1 MAEPAPATENN
12 EARRIEMLR
21 AAAELICERGFG
33 DTRIADVA
41 KRAGVSSALVI
52 YYFGTRDRLLV
63 DALRFSEESFYE
75 AAEKMLAEVTSL
87 RERLS
92 LLIKWTCVPE
102 ADNEIPGAWGLWF
115 DLWAQAFRHDEVRAG
130 RVELDARWRR
140 MIVDAIK
147 SAEASD
153 ELDVEVDARLFALE
167 FSALLDGLSIQ
178 VALDDPEVDSDLAYK
193 LAMRFAERELNL
205 PPVKTPARPRSRL
218 ERRRAEL
225 FGLVSATGSEIG
237 LALLRCSTLTASW
250 VQTHVTAAPGRWVTD
265 AGPDMLGTS
274 TINLDGA
281 PTSTCTWVERPE
293 IHHLRHRAADR
304 VVPLAHW

>member
-1 MAEPAPATENN
+1 MADPAPATENN

-63 DALRFSEESFYE
+63 DALRYSEESGYE
-75 AAEKMLAEVTSL
+75 AAEKMLAEVPSL

-115 DLWAQAFRHDEVRAG
+115 DVWAQAFRHDEVKAG
-130 RVELDARWRR
+130 RVELDARWRG

-147 SAEASD
+147 SAEASV
-153 ELDVEVDARLFALE
+153 ELEVPVDARMFALE
-167 FSALLDGLSIQ
+167 FGALLDGLSIQ
-178 VALDDPEVDSDLAYK
+178 VALEDPEVDSNIAYDI
-193 LAMRFAERELNL
+193 AMRFAERELNL
-205 PPVKTPARPRSRL
+205 PPAKK
-218 ERRRAEL
+218 
-225 FGLVSATGSEIG
+225 
-237 LALLRCSTLTASW
+237 
-250 VQTHVTAAPGRWVTD
+250 
-265 AGPDMLGTS
+265 
-274 TINLDGA
+274 
-281 PTSTCTWVERPE
+281 
-293 IHHLRHRAADR
+293 RAAKKPAKAKKR
-304 VVPLAHW
+304 

>member
-1 MAEPAPATENN
+1 MAEPAPATEQN

-63 DALRFSEESFYE
+63 DALRYSEESFYE
-75 AAEKMLAEVTSL
+75 AAERMLAEVPSL

-115 DLWAQAFRHDEVRAG
+115 DLWAQAFRHDEVKAG
-130 RVELDARWRR
+130 RVELDARWRA
-140 MIVDAIK
+140 MIADAVK
-147 SAEASD
+147 SAAPD
-153 ELDVEVDARLFALE
+153 IDVDVRTFALE

-178 VALDDPEVDSDLAYK
+178 VALEDPEVDSAVAYDV
-193 LAMRFAERELNL
+193 AMRFAERELNL
-205 PPVKTPARPRSRL
+205 PAEKTSSVKK
-218 ERRRAEL
+218 
-225 FGLVSATGSEIG
+225 G
-237 LALLRCSTLTASW
+237 
-250 VQTHVTAAPGRWVTD
+250 
-265 AGPDMLGTS
+265 
-274 TINLDGA
+274 
-281 PTSTCTWVERPE
+281 
-293 IHHLRHRAADR
+293 
-304 VVPLAHW
+304 

>member
-21 AAAELICERGFG
+21 VAAELICERGFG

-63 DALRFSEESFYE
+63 DALRHSEESFYE

-115 DLWAQAFRHDEVRAG
+115 DLWAQAFRHDEVKAG
-130 RVELDARWRR
+130 RVELDARWRK

-153 ELDVEVDARLFALE
+153 ELDVDVDARLFALE

-178 VALDDPEVDSDLAYK
+178 VALDDPEVDSEVAYQI
-193 LAMRFAERELNL
+193 AMRFAERELNL
-205 PPVKTPARPRSRL
+205 PPAKKAKKPAKAKR
-218 ERRRAEL
+218 
-225 FGLVSATGSEIG
+225 
-237 LALLRCSTLTASW
+237 
-250 VQTHVTAAPGRWVTD
+250 
-265 AGPDMLGTS
+265 
-274 TINLDGA
+274 
-281 PTSTCTWVERPE
+281 
-293 IHHLRHRAADR
+293 
-304 VVPLAHW
+304 

>member
-12 EARRIEMLR
+12 ERRRVEMLR

-63 DALRFSEESFYE
+63 DALRYSEESGYE
-75 AAEKMLAEVTSL
+75 AMEQKLAEISSL

-115 DLWAQAFRHDEVRAG
+115 DLWAQAFRHDEVKAG
-130 RVELDARWRR
+130 RVELDARWRA
-140 MIVDAIK
+140 MIVDAVK
-147 SAEASD
+147 SAAPD
-153 ELDVEVDARLFALE
+153 IDVDVRTFALE

-178 VALDDPEVDSDLAYK
+178 VALEDPEVDSAVAYDV
-193 LAMRFAERELNL
+193 AMRFAERELNL
-205 PPVKTPARPRSRL
+205 PAEKTSSVKK
-218 ERRRAEL
+218 
-225 FGLVSATGSEIG
+225 G
-237 LALLRCSTLTASW
+237 
-250 VQTHVTAAPGRWVTD
+250 
-265 AGPDMLGTS
+265 
-274 TINLDGA
+274 
-281 PTSTCTWVERPE
+281 
-293 IHHLRHRAADR
+293 
-304 VVPLAHW
+304 